1 MKMNKLT
8 KVYIK
13 DLTYKINGAAIEVH
27 KNLGAGLLESVYH
40 KCLMYELNDRNINFK
55 SELIVPI
62 EYKGITFDSDLRCD
76 LFVEGAIVVELK
88 SVEKVLPILEAQI
101 LTYMKLLNSPQGI
114 LINFN
119 CKNIFN
125 EGQKTYVNELYRLLN
140 D

>member
-1 MKMNKLT
+1 MERLT
-8 KVYIK
+8 KEYIK

-40 KCLMYELNDRNINFK
+40 KCLIHELKNRKVNFK
-55 SELIVPI
+55 SELVVPI

-76 LFVEGAIVVELK
+76 LFIEDAIVVELK
-88 SVEKVLPILEAQI
+88 SVEKVLPVHEAQI

-119 CKNIFN
+119 CKNIFS

>member
-1 MKMNKLT
+1 MERLT
-8 KVYIK
+8 KEYIK

-40 KCLMYELNDRNINFK
+40 KCLIYELNNRNVNFK
-55 SELIVPI
+55 SELVVPI

-76 LFVEGAIVVELK
+76 LFVEDTIVVELN
-88 SVEKVLPILEAQI
+88 SVEKVLPIHEAQI

-119 CKNIFN
+119 CKNIFS
-125 EGQKTYVNELYRLLN
+125 EGQKTYANDLYRLLN